1 MAYIDIVDCLRE
13 YETTR
18 TKSERWPGRP
28 IGSPARSLYPNL
40 AAEYMCSGYHLW
52 VLAEHANVSKEI
64 ISAVIED
71 GEPLELHELYSLSR
85 LFGCSMEY
93 LMSPRLSVLDP
104 NTHRGALA
112 RYKLNQ
118 IVEQVGV
125 IPDTLR
131 DSFAVSLAFSVVSVL
146 KRNTP
151 IYFAFYHYAI
161 SVFQSII
168 QKQEWEQRK
177 RTKSV
182 IGLAC

>member
-13 YETTR
+13 HETTR

-64 ISAVIED
+64 IVAVIED

-112 RYKLNQ
+112 RYELIQLVKRAGKALN
-118 IVEQVGV
+118 EDYRK
-125 IPDTLR
+125 PFL
-131 DSFAVSLAFSVVSVL
+131 SSVVTLL
-146 KRNTP
+146 KRGEP
-151 IYFAFYHYAI
+151 IYLAAYNHAARDLI
-161 SVFQSII
+161 RII
-168 QKQEWEQRK
+168 GEQERKQHQ